1 MKSEAEKEAIILRA
15 VLAQF
20 LKTVERMRAKALR
33 SKQWYSFIPTE
44 FPEDVD
50 ACMIDAKKALEVTKR
65 G

>member
-1 MKSEAEKEAIILRA
+1 MKTEAEKEAIILRA

-20 LKTVERMRAKALR
+20 LKTVERMKSKALR

-44 FPEDVD
+44 YPESVD
-50 ACMIDAKKALEVTKR
+50 DCILDAKKALEITKR